1 MNIDALRTQLD
12 NLNNDIADLVKL
24 PPISLSHQIGDAEE
38 DSLFLYGIAGG
49 KDVGKTTMINQ
60 LAGVKISVDTD
71 ILDEGTS
78 VAVAYC
84 HRNDRA
90 KLEKRLSLESGERVS
105 FVEHD
110 REALK
115 NVVLID
121 LPDFDS
127 RFLSHRDDAN
137 RLAGH
142 LQGVIWMTTPRK
154 YGDNEFLNQLET
166 IALSHENYFIVLNK
180 IDQLKNTDTLDS
192 VRKEVV
198 HFLSKEC
205 VKRKVPRPNPE
216 QFFILSTL
224 EPNQYEFKK
233 LRDQLIRHHSATEVT
248 RAKLMNLKA
257 EFERNFERMHSY
269 YNLLNHV
276 KEIDQALDTMRD
288 SVSAQFSDE
297 YFRFVCRQICG
308 LETLHRRISKAFFVQ
323 RVKDWPILRM
333 LFYPLVGIIS
343 GFGGRIA
350 FYHTEKKWPD
360 SPRNLLRYK
369 GLPASLR
376 MQKIR
381 DDIEGTFPSL
391 KPDLGE
397 TSDFSKLI
405 EDEFVRLLDEYEDL
419 VTERLIGAIARP
431 GRLKR
436 MFVYFPLI
444 WFPFLQPLLLKFA
457 NAKTLTV
464 SANLKEFLSV
474 FISLFGAGSLLT
486 SLVFLIL
493 FYTVWLIFIYAHCSR
508 RVQKKGE
515 EEFQN
520 LWYAQFLVRLE
531 QALTQPLVD
540 VRFAL
545 NDKIMQLEQIESVVE
560 SEIHLSARVSGAG
573 NHIHSEGLT

>member
-1 MNIDALRTQLD
+1 MD
-12 NLNNDIADLVKL
+12 NLNNEIADLVQL
-24 PPISLSHQIGDAEE
+24 PPVSLSHQIGGAEE

-49 KDVGKTTMINQ
+49 KDVGKTSMINQ
-60 LAGVKISVDTD
+60 LAGATISVDTD

-90 KLEKRLSLESGERVS
+90 KLEQRFSFESEERVS

-110 REALK
+110 RKDLK

-127 RFLSHRDDAN
+127 RFLSHRNDTK

-142 LQGVIWMTTPRK
+142 LQGVIWVTTPRK
-154 YGDNEFLNQLET
+154 YGDYEFLNQLET

-180 IDQLKNTDTLDS
+180 IDQLKNTEPLDS

-198 HFLSKEC
+198 HFLSNEC

-216 QFFILSTL
+216 QFFILSAL
-224 EPNQYEFKK
+224 EPNRYEFKK
-233 LRDQLIRHHSATEVT
+233 LRDQLIRHHSAAEVT
-248 RAKLMNLKA
+248 RAKLMNLHA
-257 EFERNFERMHSY
+257 EFEKNFERIRSNY
-269 YNLLNHV
+269 KLLNHV
-276 KEIDQALDTMRD
+276 KEIDQALDKIRD
-288 SVSAQFSDE
+288 SVADQFSDD

-308 LETLHRRISKAFFVQ
+308 LEALHRRISKAFFAQ
-323 RVKDWPILRM
+323 RVRGWPILRM

-343 GFGGRIA
+343 GLGGRIA
-350 FYHTEKKWPD
+350 FYHNEKKWPD
-360 SPRNLLRYK
+360 SPRNLLRFR

-381 DDIEGTFPSL
+381 DDIEATFPSL
-391 KPDLGE
+391 KPDFGE
-397 TSDFSKLI
+397 TSDFSIFI
-405 EDEFVRLLDEYEDL
+405 EDEFVHLLDEYEDL
-419 VTERLIGAIARP
+419 VTERLIEAIARP

-436 MFVYFPLI
+436 VFVYFPLI

-457 NAKTLTV
+457 NSKTVMV
-464 SANLKEFLSV
+464 SFANLKDFLSV
-474 FISLFGAGSLLT
+474 FIALFGAGSLLT

-515 EEFQN
+515 EEFRN

-531 QALTQPLVD
+531 LVLAQPLLD

-545 NDKIMQLEQIESVVE
+545 SSKIMQLEQIESAVE
-560 SEIHLSARVSGAG
+560 SEIHRIARANGTG
-573 NHIHSEGLT
+573 KHISS